1 MVRIFR
7 TARPA
12 ARRRGAVSRPRL
24 TVGMERLEPRQLLAV
39 DVTTLADSGA
49 GSLRAAITAVNS
61 GGKAD
66 TIVFKNLSA
75 GTIYALSTFPTLAV
89 SGTVFQFSGTTTA
102 ITLDG
107 SGAGAGGDGLI
118 IGSGVNTIGLS
129 GIVLTIQ
136 NFAEN
141 GLSFAGGSTG
151 TTIDGI
157 ALRLN
162 GFNGIQFAGGSY
174 TGTTVR
180 NTQISDNG
188 RAGIVTAAAATGLTL
203 GGTLANQGN
212 NIYGNGTHGIEL
224 AAGTYTGSS
233 IVGNRIV
240 DNDQCGIATAGGVSS
255 LAIGGTTA
263 TAANTIAIN
272 TASGIQFGPGS
283 YTGTTIQGNTIS
295 LNEAAGITF
304 AVAGGSATG
313 LAIGGAAAGAGNAIS
328 DNGTAG
334 LLVSAGTYT
343 GTLVQGNSIT
353 GNTKAGVSLAPAAA
367 GSITG
372 LTIGGTAAGTGNEIE
387 ANDAV
392 GLLVGPGTY
401 TSTLVQSNTIQS
413 NGSHGVS
420 LAPAS
425 GTIASLTI
433 GGGTSAANTITS
445 NNGDGVN
452 VGPGTFTS
460 TVVQANTISSNS
472 SAGVRLAPGGG
483 NLAGLAIGGSTKTS
497 LGNTLAGN
505 TAGGV
510 VAEAGTYTGTL
521 VQGNTIS
528 GSAVGVSLTGTQEIT
543 VGGATSDL
551 GNTVSGATTQ
561 GLFATGNLT
570 KATASFN
577 VLTNNTTGAEL
588 QDATGLT
595 FGNTGVGNRIT
606 GGTRGIVARGVL
618 DNSQVLGNT
627 VSGAG
632 TGIALV
638 DARGSASSTPFRVGT
653 TATAAGTGV
662 GNNVTATTLGLHARG
677 NLVNTFVAGNLF
689 KATAAGGNGAAL
701 VNAVSLTLGGFNAGD
716 GNILTAGL
724 GNGLYANG
732 LCNSSRVYRNNI
744 TASQYGI
751 VLDNARN
758 LFVGFLYN
766 PAVGNLVQYNQ
777 VGLFSTG
784 VNTGTGVTYTN
795 WFRNVRRQANGG
807 NVFIFP
813 A

>member
-1 MVRIFR
+1 MARIFR
-7 TARPA
+7 PARA
-12 ARRRGAVSRPRL
+12 TARRRGTVSRPRFN
-24 TVGMERLEPRQLLAV
+24 VGLERLEPRQLLAV

-49 GSLRAAITAVNS
+49 GSLRAAIEAVNS
-61 GGKAD
+61 AGKAD

-75 GTIYALSTFPTLAV
+75 GTIYALSTLPTLAV
-89 SGTVFQFSGTTTA
+89 SGTSFQFSGTTTA

-162 GFNGIQFAGGSY
+162 GFNGIQFAGGNYS
-174 TGTTVR
+174 GTTVR

-224 AAGTYTGSS
+224 AGGAYTGSA

-240 DNDQCGIATAGGVSS
+240 DNDQCGIATAGGVSG
-255 LAIGGTTA
+255 LTIGGTTA

-272 TASGIQFGPGS
+272 NASGIQLGPGS
-283 YTGTTIQGNTIS
+283 YTGTTIQGNTIA

-313 LAIGGAAAGAGNAIS
+313 LTIGGPAAGAGNEIS
-328 DNGTAG
+328 GNGTAG

-343 GTLVQGNSIT
+343 GTLVQGNSLT
-353 GNTKAGVSLAPAAA
+353 GNTTAGVSLAPAAA
-367 GSITG
+367 GTVSG

-401 TSTLVQSNTIQS
+401 TSTLVQGNTIQS

-420 LAPAS
+420 LAAAA

-433 GGGTSAANTITS
+433 GGSTAAANTITGNS
-445 NNGDGVN
+445 GDGVN
-452 VGPGTFTS
+452 AAPGTFTS
-460 TVVQANTISSNS
+460 TTVQANTISSNAG
-472 SAGVRLAPGGG
+472 AGVRLAPGGG
-483 NLAGLAIGGSTKTS
+483 SLVGLTVGGTTKTP
-497 LGNTLAGN
+497 LGNTLVGN

-521 VQGNTIS
+521 VQGNQIS
-528 GSAVGVSLTGTQEIT
+528 GSAVGVSLTGAQEIT
-543 VGGATSDL
+543 IGGATSDL
-551 GNTVSGATTQ
+551 GNTVTGATTQ
-561 GLFATGNLT
+561 GLFATGTLT
-570 KATASFN
+570 KAAASFN
-577 VLTNNTTGAEL
+577 VLTNNVTGAEL
-588 QDATGLT
+588 QDATGFT

-606 GGTRGIVARGVL
+606 GGTRGIFARGVL

-632 TGIALV
+632 TGILLV
-638 DARGSASSTPFRVGT
+638 DARGSASSAPFRVGT
-653 TATAAGTGV
+653 TTTAAGTGV

-677 NLVNTFVAGNLF
+677 DLTNTFVAGNLF
-689 KATAAGGNGAAL
+689 RATAAGGNGAAL
-701 VNAVSLTLGGFNAGD
+701 VNAAALTLGGFNAGD

-732 LCNSSRVYRNNI
+732 LCNGTRVYRNNI

-751 VLDNARN
+751 VLDSARN
-758 LFVGFLYN
+758 MFVGFLYN

-777 VGLFSTG
+777 VGLFTSG
-784 VNTGTGVTYTN
+784 VNTGTGVAYTT
-795 WFRNVRRQANGG
+795 WFRNVRRQINGG

>member
-1 MVRIFR
+1 MLRIFR

-12 ARRRGAVSRPRL
+12 ARRRTSVSRPRL
-24 TVGMERLEPRQLLAV
+24 AVGLERLEARQLLAI
-39 DVTTLADSGA
+39 DVTTLADSGT
-49 GSLRAAITAVNS
+49 GSLRAAIAAVNS

-89 SGTVFQFSGTTTA
+89 SGTTFQFSGTTTA

-151 TTIDGI
+151 TTIDGLS
-157 ALRLN
+157 LRLN
-162 GFNGIQFAGGSY
+162 GSNGIQFAGGNYS
-174 TGTTVR
+174 GTTIR

-188 RAGIVTAAAATGLTL
+188 KAGIITAAAATGLTI
-203 GGTLANQGN
+203 GGTLAGQGN

-224 AAGTYTGSS
+224 AGGAYTGSS

-255 LAIGGTTA
+255 LTIGGTTA

-272 TASGIQFGPGS
+272 TASGIQLGPGS
-283 YTGTTIQGNTIS
+283 YAGTTIQGNTIS

-313 LAIGGAAAGAGNAIS
+313 LTIGGTAAGAGNEIS
-328 DNGTAG
+328 GNGTAG

-343 GTLVQGNSIT
+343 DTVVQGNSIT
-353 GNTKAGVSLAPAAA
+353 GNTTAGISLAPAAA
-367 GSITG
+367 GSVTG

-401 TSTLVQSNTIQS
+401 TNTLVQGNTIQS

-420 LAPAS
+420 LVPAA

-433 GGGTSAANTITS
+433 GGGTSAANTITG
-445 NNGDGVN
+445 NTGDGVN
-452 VGPGTFTS
+452 AAAGTFTS
-460 TVVQANTISSNS
+460 TALQGNTISSNGG
-472 SAGVRLAPGGG
+472 AGVRLAPGGG
-483 NLAGLAIGGSTKTS
+483 SLVGLAVGGTTKTS
-497 LGNTLAGN
+497 LGNTIAGN
-505 TAGGV
+505 PVGGV

-521 VQGNTIS
+521 VQGNQIS
-528 GSAVGVSLTGTQEIT
+528 GGTVGVSLTGAQEILA
-543 VGGATSDL
+543 GGATSDL
-551 GNTVSGATTQ
+551 GNTVTGATKQ
-561 GLFATGNLT
+561 GLFATGTLT
-570 KATASFN
+570 KAAASFN
-577 VLTNNTTGAEL
+577 TFTNNAVGAEL
-588 QDATGLT
+588 QDATGFT
-595 FGNTGVGNRIT
+595 FGNTGVGNKVT
-606 GGTRGIVARGVL
+606 GGSQGLVARGVL

-632 TGIALV
+632 TGIVLV
-638 DARGSASSTPFRVGT
+638 DARGSSSTAPFRVGT
-653 TATAAGTGV
+653 TTTAAGTGV
-662 GNNVTATTLGLHARG
+662 GNAVTATTLGLHARG
-677 NLVNTFVAGNLF
+677 NLANTFVAGNLF
-689 KATAAGGNGAAL
+689 RATAAGGNGAAL
-701 VNAVSLTLGGFNAGD
+701 VNAASLTLGGFNAGD

-732 LCNSSRVYRNNI
+732 LCNGTRVYRNNI

-751 VLDNARN
+751 VLDSARN

-777 VGLFSTG
+777 VGLFTTG

-795 WFRNVRRQANGG
+795 WFRNVRRQINGG

>member
-7 TARPA
+7 PARPT
-12 ARRRGAVSRPRL
+12 ARRRGTVSRPRFN
-24 TVGMERLEPRQLLAV
+24 VGLERLEPRQLLAV

-49 GSLRAAITAVNS
+49 GSLRAAIEAVNS

-75 GTIYALSTFPTLAV
+75 GTIYALSTLPTLAV
-89 SGTVFQFSGTTTA
+89 SGTAFQFSGTTTA

-151 TTIDGI
+151 TTVDGI

-162 GFNGIQFAGGSY
+162 GFNGIQFAGGNYS
-174 TGTTVR
+174 GTTVR

-188 RAGIVTAAAATGLTL
+188 RAGIVTAAAATGLTI

-224 AAGTYTGSS
+224 AGGAYTGSA

-240 DNDQCGIATAGGVSS
+240 DNDQCGIATAGGVSA
-255 LAIGGTTA
+255 LTIGGTTA

-272 TASGIQFGPGS
+272 TASGIQLGPGS
-283 YTGTTIQGNTIS
+283 YAGTTIQGNTIS

-313 LAIGGAAAGAGNAIS
+313 LTIGGPAAGAGNEIS
-328 DNGTAG
+328 GNGTAG

-353 GNTKAGVSLAPAAA
+353 GNTTAGVSLAPAAA
-367 GSITG
+367 GTVSG

-401 TSTLVQSNTIQS
+401 TSTLVQGNTIQS

-420 LAPAS
+420 LAPAA
-425 GTIASLTI
+425 GTIAALTI
-433 GGGTSAANTITS
+433 GGSTAAANTITGNS
-445 NNGDGVN
+445 GDGIN
-452 VGPGTFTS
+452 VAPGTFTS
-460 TVVQANTISSNS
+460 TAVQANTISSN
-472 SAGVRLAPGGG
+472 AGAGLRLAPGGG
-483 NLAGLAIGGSTKTS
+483 SLVGLAVGGTTKTP
-497 LGNTLAGN
+497 LGNTLVGN

-521 VQGNTIS
+521 VQGNQIS
-528 GSAVGVSLTGTQEIT
+528 GSAVGVSLTGAQEIT
-543 VGGATSDL
+543 IGGGTSDL
-551 GNTVSGATTQ
+551 GNTVTGSTTQ
-561 GLFATGNLT
+561 GLFATGTLT
-570 KATASFN
+570 KAAASFN
-577 VLTNNTTGAEL
+577 VLTNNVTGAEL
-588 QDATGLT
+588 QDATGFT

-606 GGTRGIVARGVL
+606 GGSRGIVARGTL

-632 TGIALV
+632 TGILLV
-638 DARGSASSTPFRVGT
+638 DARGSASTAPFRVGT
-653 TATAAGTGV
+653 TTTAAGTGV

-677 NLVNTFVAGNLF
+677 DLTNTFVAGNLF
-689 KATAAGGNGAAL
+689 RATAAGGNGAAL
-701 VNAVSLTLGGFNAGD
+701 VNAVALTLGGFNAGD

-724 GNGLYANG
+724 GNGLYATG
-732 LCNSSRVYRNNI
+732 LCSGTRVYRNNI

-751 VLDNARN
+751 VLDSARN

-777 VGLFSTG
+777 VGLFTNG

-795 WFRNVRRQANGG
+795 WFRNVRRQINGG